1 MTWCNVCFMSNADD
15 MNTKFHELLQEQIRC
30 EFTAGQQYTAIAVYF
45 DGEDLPQLASRFYAQ
60 AVEERN
66 HAMMLVQYLLDRGA
80 DVEIPGTD
88 AVRNKFDKPRDAL
101 ALALELERGVTE
113 QISRLASV
121 ARDENDYLG
130 EQFMQWFLKE
140 QVEEVALMSTLVR
153 IADRAGDDLFHLE
166 GFVAREVIP
175 GGADAGAPAVA
186 GGTLQNVVA

>member
-1 MTWCNVCFMSNADD
+1 MANIDD
-15 MNTKFHELLQEQIRC
+15 LKTKFHQLLQEQIRC
-30 EFTAGQQYTAIAVYF
+30 EFTAAQQYTAIAVYF
-45 DGEDLPQLASRFYAQ
+45 DGEDLPQLAGRFYAQ

-88 AVRNKFDKPRDAL
+88 AVRNKFDKPREAL

-121 ARDENDYLG
+121 AREENDYLG

-166 GFVAREVIP
+166 GFVAREVVP
-175 GGADAGAPAVA
+175 GGPDAGAPPAA
-186 GGTLQNVVA
+186 GGSLQNVAV